1 MADSSTLSKA
11 IVVQTQE
18 EERYRLARALQDGPA
33 QLLANAALEIE
44 TSLRLLDDQP
54 AAARAGLVALSAEL
68 RQGLQAMKDLIADL
82 QPPLLDELGLGA
94 SLQKYAD
101 SFSIRTEIATDL
113 MGWES
118 LSERLPPTMEVAI
131 FRIVQNALENVRAH
145 AHATRAQIRLECH
158 ADRLVVTIEDNGQG
172 FTVTEVSPPPRR
184 RLGLVAMSDRAELLG
199 GQLQVFSDP
208 SRGVRVILTIPCKQ
222 PLT

>member
-1 MADSSTLSKA
+1 MADSTTLSKA

-18 EERYRLARALQDGPA
+18 EERYRLARALQEGPA
-33 QLLANAALEIE
+33 QLLANAAVEIE

-54 AAARAGLVALSAEL
+54 AAARAGLLALAEEL

-82 QPPLLDELGLGA
+82 QPPLLEELGLSA
-94 SLQKYAD
+94 SLQKHAE
-101 SFSIRTEIATDL
+101 SFSVRTGIATRL
-113 MGWES
+113 IGWES
-118 LSERLPPTMEVAI
+118 LSERLPPTMQVAI

-145 AHATRAQIRLECH
+145 AHATRAEICLERH
-158 ADRLVVTIEDNGQG
+158 ADHLVVSIEDNGQG
-172 FTVTEVSPPPRR
+172 FAVSDVSPPPRR

-208 SRGVRVILTIPCKQ
+208 ARGVRVVLTIPYKQ
-222 PLT
+222 T

>member
-1 MADSSTLSKA
+1 MANSATSSKA

-33 QLLANAALEIE
+33 QLLANAALEID

-54 AAARAGLVALSAEL
+54 AAARAGLVALAAEL
-68 RQGLQAMKDLIADL
+68 RQGMQAMRDLIAEL
-82 QPPLLDELGLGA
+82 HPPLLEELGLAA
-94 SLQKYAD
+94 SLQKYTA
-101 SFSIRTEIATDL
+101 SWSARAKIATHL
-113 MGWES
+113 VGWES
-118 LSERLPPTMEVAI
+118 LSERLPPTMQVAI

-145 AHATRAQIRLECH
+145 ARATRAEIRLECR
-158 ADRLVVTIEDNGQG
+158 AERLVVTIEDNGQG
-172 FTVTEVSPPPRR
+172 FAVSDVSPPPRR

-208 SRGVRVILTIPCKQ
+208 ARGVRVVLTIPYQ
-222 PLT
+222 HNQT